1 MGVKLG
7 PDTGLRVSENRVLK
21 RMLEHKGEEVAGGWR
36 RLHNEELHNL
46 YASTYIVRVITSRR
60 MRWTGHVA
68 CMGDMRN
75 AYNVLVLKAEG
86 KRGHTDDLDVEIG

>member
-1 MGVKLG
+1 
-7 PDTGLRVSENRVLK
+7 
-21 RMLEHKGEEVAGGWR
+21 
-36 RLHNEELHNL
+36 
-46 YASTYIVRVITSRR
+46 